1 MWAVRLALCFAWL
14 LCSESL
20 RRNALLD
27 YEKSEGV
34 TLKRDDKSL
43 LMKSKQLSLVK
54 CARRCNRN
62 KSLPFGCR
70 AFFYDRKLNRC
81 SWLSFNTK
89 TASVRKVEDF
99 SFDLYEKKDYI
110 RECIVGNGANY
121 KGSQSA
127 TKTGLKCQAW
137 SSMVP
142 HEHSFL
148 PSSYRNKDLQE
159 NYCRNPDNE
168 TSGPWCFTTDP
179 DVRHQSCG
187 IPQCSEVECMTCNG
201 ENYRGHVDHTE
212 SGKECQRWDL
222 IKPHNDLFY
231 PKRYPDKGLDD
242 NYCRNPDNSPRPW
255 CFTQDPIPQ
264 KEYCNIKV
272 CDESMKLDPDI
283 TYKCFRGQG
292 EKYRGT
298 VNATPSGVKCQHWDS
313 QFPHNHSYTPQN
325 YKCQDLRENYC
336 RNPDG
341 AELPWC
347 FTTDP
352 NVRVAFCTHIPRCT
366 SETSD
371 TEVCYNGSG
380 EDYRGYVSKT
390 RSGIPCKL
398 WDRSPKNKSNYADAG
413 LEKAYC
419 RNPDKDKHGPWCY
432 TNNPSFPWDYCD
444 IKRCNASSELNK
456 ETFKVVPQKS
466 CDVHIKTTRVVGGG
480 PVKIKEASWMVSIQK
495 GNTHWCGGSLI
506 REDWVLTARQCFSS
520 CIPDLT
526 EYTLWVGFLH
536 LNETGREISNK
547 QVLKISHLVCG
558 PEGSNLVML
567 KLSKPALRSEN
578 VSNISLP
585 QAECVIQEN
594 TNCTVYGWGETKGTG
609 HDGIMKAVNLPIVGN
624 DKCNEYHKGRITVKD
639 SEICAGGKKDEGT
652 CEKDH
657 GGPLVCEYHEIKFL
671 HGISVHGRGCGR
683 LNRPGIFV
691 RIAYYS
697 HWIHKV
703 YDHQQA

>member
-1 MWAVRLALCFAWL
+1 MIHNNDAVLFFFA
-14 LCSESL
+14 ESL

-43 LMKSKQLSLVK
+43 PMKSKQLSLVK

-62 KSLPFGCR
+62 KSLPFGC
-70 AFFYDRKLNRC
+70 
-81 SWLSFNTK
+81 
-89 TASVRKVEDF
+89 
-99 SFDLYEKKDYI
+99 
-110 RECIVGNGANY
+110 
-121 KGSQSA
+121 
-127 TKTGLKCQAW
+127 
-137 SSMVP
+137 
-142 HEHSFL
+142 SFL
-148 PSSYRNKDLQE
+148 PSSYRNKDLKE

-272 CDESMKLDPDI
+272 CDESMKLDPNI

-298 VNATPSGVKCQHWDS
+298 VNTTPSGVKCQHWDS

-371 TEVCYNGSG
+371 TEAISDTAPLLAKTCRVERHVPRGHLTPEVGPTPEAPGSSPVKQRTETG
-380 EDYRGYVSKT
+380 TETLPGHHHLAFFRASHRQHSLLLPAPRGLLLQHPFQGFCATLVGAVRTSVA
-390 RSGIPCKL
+390 SASCGSAP
-398 WDRSPKNKSNYADAG
+398 SP
-413 LEKAYC
+413 
-419 RNPDKDKHGPWCY
+419 
-432 TNNPSFPWDYCD
+432 T
-444 IKRCNASSELNK
+444 
-456 ETFKVVPQKS
+456 KS
-466 CDVHIKTTRVVGGG
+466 C
-480 PVKIKEASWMVSIQK
+480 PVK
-495 GNTHWCGGSLI
+495 
-506 REDWVLTARQCFSS
+506 RP
-520 CIPDLT
+520 IP
-526 EYTLWVGFLH
+526 
-536 LNETGREISNK
+536 
-547 QVLKISHLVCG
+547 
-558 PEGSNLVML
+558 
-567 KLSKPALRSEN
+567 
-578 VSNISLP
+578 
-585 QAECVIQEN
+585 
-594 TNCTVYGWGETKGTG
+594 
-609 HDGIMKAVNLPIVGN
+609 
-624 DKCNEYHKGRITVKD
+624 
-639 SEICAGGKKDEGT
+639 
-652 CEKDH
+652 
-657 GGPLVCEYHEIKFL
+657 
-671 HGISVHGRGCGR
+671 
-683 LNRPGIFV
+683 
-691 RIAYYS
+691 
-697 HWIHKV
+697 
-703 YDHQQA
+703 